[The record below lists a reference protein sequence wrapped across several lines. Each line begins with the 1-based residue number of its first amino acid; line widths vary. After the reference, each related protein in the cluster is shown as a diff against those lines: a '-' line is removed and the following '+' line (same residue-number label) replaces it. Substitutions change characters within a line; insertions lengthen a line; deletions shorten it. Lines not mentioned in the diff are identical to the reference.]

1 MSQAKHLLQP
11 MYLSGGAIAVGHRL
25 SAKVMPEV
33 KAQGVTHIVTLLS
46 EKEGASDIQREAQA
60 VGLNW
65 IHVSMANAQ
74 PPYEDEIPRYRRLFS
89 QLQDLIEQGNYLY
102 IHCSAGI
109 HRTGMIT
116 NALFRYMGF
125 NAAESFSNLET
136 LRQLSSQEAGLER
149 LRWGNHFSAFRAER
163 LTCGKVPLSDFLH
176 LDLIGC
182 TAYAH
187 SIGEGYQYR
196 GTISRIYPDGAIR
209 LVNVETTSNEECD
222 IDFTDPYRIQ
232 GDWQPYED
240 FSYGSEKVSVELTEH
255 GFIIDYW
262 YVGSVYIHCPLHIL
276 QQQ

>member
-1 MSQAKHLLQP
+1 MLKQMRKARTTRLLARRADMSGQ
-11 MYLSGGAIAVGHRL
+11 
-25 SAKVMPEV
+25 
-33 KAQGVTHIVTLLS
+33 
-46 EKEGASDIQREAQA
+46 
-60 VGLNW
+60 
-65 IHVSMANAQ
+65 
-74 PPYEDEIPRYRRLFS
+74 
-89 QLQDLIEQGNYLY
+89 
-102 IHCSAGI
+102 I
-109 HRTGMIT
+109 HRHDRIRFVDVE
-116 NALFRYMGF
+116 NH
-125 NAAESFSNLET
+125 
-136 LRQLSSQEAGLER
+136 RQTVFKGEGLER
-149 LRWGNHFSAFRAER
+149 QKPFGFSNGFGFDLFRF
-163 LTCGKVPLSDFLH
+163 GHHH